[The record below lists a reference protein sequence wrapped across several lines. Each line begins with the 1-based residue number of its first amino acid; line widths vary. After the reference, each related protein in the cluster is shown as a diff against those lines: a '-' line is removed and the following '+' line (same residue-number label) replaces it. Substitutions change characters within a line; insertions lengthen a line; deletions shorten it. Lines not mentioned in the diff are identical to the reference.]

1 VPRQS
6 RSRQAGTE
14 GKNAVTTKHRAIL
27 SLSGA
32 STLCAFVA
40 FVLIG
45 FMPYAY
51 HTVDVTAAD
60 SSGQNTQAVPG
71 SAHSQ
76 SAFQVNGWKV
86 IPVLAAPAVGTGYL
100 LFAASRRRYG
110 EASERT
116 TLWLLILALFAF
128 CVITLASIGI
138 AFVPAAVLAAA
149 AGLVMGRPTIAR
161 PPRARRE
168 QADGRRSGNRGARP
182 QRNRR

>member
-1 VPRQS
+1 M
-6 RSRQAGTE
+6 
-14 GKNAVTTKHRAIL
+14 TTKHRAIL
-27 SLSGA
+27 GLSGA
-32 STLCAFVA
+32 SALCAFVA

-45 FMPYAY
+45 FMPFAY

-60 SSGQNTQAVPG
+60 STGQSTQALPG

-86 IPVLAAPAVGTGYL
+86 IPVLAAPVVGAGYL
-100 LFAASRRRYG
+100 LFAALRRRYG
-110 EASERT
+110 EPSERT

-138 AFVPAAVLAAA
+138 AFAPAAVLAAA
-149 AGLVMGRPTIAR
+149 TGLVMGRPAIAG

-168 QADGRRSGNRGARP
+168 QANRRRPGNRGARR
-182 QRNRR
+182 QRNRQ